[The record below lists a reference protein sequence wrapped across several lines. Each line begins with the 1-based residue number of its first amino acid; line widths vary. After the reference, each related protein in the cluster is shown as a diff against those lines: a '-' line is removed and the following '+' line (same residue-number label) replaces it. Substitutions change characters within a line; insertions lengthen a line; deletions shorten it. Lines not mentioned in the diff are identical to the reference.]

1 MSRVSRALER
11 ANEERVQQKTGTAL
25 APNSKNGSDGENGL
39 SKAADLVGPKI
50 MGQGASAAAIE
61 EKGLQ
66 GSLAIGNSPKGNRNG
81 RAPIEIIPDF
91 RLNGK
96 PVSWLD
102 RIQNLVL
109 GRAPSDS
116 DAYPLFALAQNS
128 PAAEQYKILREQI
141 KKICGDERV
150 CCLAVTSPIKGDGK
164 TTVAANLAATM
175 ALDYEQQVLL
185 IDADIRSPSI
195 HRFFGINGSPGL
207 ADYLS
212 SNSATDLES
221 YVQNT
226 TLAGLRILPAGK
238 SSRFSSE
245 LLATD
250 RMRSLVSE
258 IPVRFPGHQVIID
271 TSPILSTPDP
281 LVVGRLVDGVI
292 MVVRARKTP
301 RGCLAEAMTSLGAN
315 KIVGVVLNGAE
326 LGMDSRYYYYSSA
339 S

>member
-11 ANEERVQQKTGTAL
+11 ATEEQQQLKTGTAP
-25 APNSKNGSDGENGL
+25 APHSKNGDESENGL
-39 SKAADLVGPKI
+39 SKANDFVGLKT

-61 EKGLQ
+61 EKGFQ
-66 GSLAIGNSPKGNRNG
+66 VSLGNSPKGNRNG
-81 RAPIEIIPDF
+81 RAPLEIIPDL

-96 PVSWLD
+96 PVSWRD

-116 DAYPLFALAQNS
+116 EAYPLFALAQNS
-128 PAAEQYKILREQI
+128 PAAEQYKILREQL
-141 KKICGDERV
+141 KKIYGDERV

-195 HRFFGINGSPGL
+195 HRFFGINSSPGL

-212 SNSATDLES
+212 ANSAADLES

-226 TLAGLRILPAGK
+226 SLPGLRVLPAGK

-245 LLATD
+245 LLATE

-281 LVVGRLVDGVI
+281 LVLGRLVDGVI
-292 MVVRARKTP
+292 MVVRAGKTP
-301 RGCLAEAMTSLGAN
+301 RGCLAEALTSLGSN

-326 LGMDSRYYYYSSA
+326 LGMDSRYYYYSTA